1 LNESRPRSR
10 PLILLLALVFLFET
24 WVWDSAVAVLGWI
37 ARRIPWQR
45 VRRAIKDFIN
55 KLPAFVAVLLFGVPV
70 VAMESGSAMAVVFVA
85 LGHVMM
91 GALLYGLMKLLGVTL
106 IAVIYDL
113 TQEKLMS
120 LAWFAWLHGKFERLH
135 DIARAFVEPY
145 RQLAVAKLREWRENA
160 SALLRRWGLDFG
172 RARREAR
179 APKSGAL
186 ASDAEFD

>member
-1 LNESRPRSR
+1 LSESRPRSR
-10 PLILLLALVFLFET
+10 PLILLIALVFLFET
-24 WVWDSAVAVLGWI
+24 WVWDSAVTVLGWI
-37 ARRIPWQR
+37 ARRIPWQSI
-45 VRRAIKDFIN
+45 RRRIKDVIN
-55 KLPAFVAVLLFGVPV
+55 KLPAIVAVLLFGVPV
-70 VAMESGSAMAVVFVA
+70 VAMEAGSAVAVVFVA
-85 LGHVMM
+85 LGHVML
-91 GALLYGLMKLLGVTL
+91 GAFLYGLMKLLGVTL

-145 RQLAVAKLREWRENA
+145 RRLAVAKIREWRESA
-160 SALLRRWGLDFG
+160 SALLQRWGLDFG

-179 APKSGAL
+179 ATKTGAL